1 MRKSIPLS
9 SHVFLVAILFILQSL
24 PSSNALNVGKRV
36 IKCTTLPNKPNTA
49 ILSPVYNIPTL
60 TAFIGA
66 QATLPSLGKCPVDVQ
81 YQVPW
86 YIGDGGNGLCPIEY
100 WNLSS
105 LLPGLVLFGIALI
118 LRDYASNNRLFTSD
132 SSLGMISMGRDDDAN
147 ENDVKTLVNFSD
159 IEEWSCSAVG
169 LRIKCKTS
177 SFDGDSDEVV
187 YLPPFWNVK
196 DVEALLNDRI

>member
-1 MRKSIPLS
+1 M
-9 SHVFLVAILFILQSL
+9 LFILQSL
-24 PSSNALNVGKRV
+24 PVTKALSVGKRV
-36 IKCTTLPNKPNTA
+36 IKCTTLPNNPNTA

-86 YIGDGGNGLCPIEY
+86 YNGNAGNGLCPPGY

-118 LRDYASNNRLFTSD
+118 LRNYACNNRLVVSD
-132 SSLGMISMGRDDDAN
+132 SSLGMISINGDDNDAT

-169 LRIKCKTS
+169 LRIKCKTNA
-177 SFDGDSDEVV
+177 DDV
-187 YLPPFWNVK
+187 YLPPFWSVK